1 MTWTSIFVTSFK
13 GPPPPPFELP
23 CTRSKGIKETIA
35 GLFFCDKYMLYKI
48 QQLIIITKKNI
59 SSFLPCQ
66 FSILRILQFTCKMKF
81 RYSNYVDMFFFYNLC
96 CELFEIYN
104 QSLMTETSAE
114 MFHDPFA

>member
-1 MTWTSIFVTSFK
+1 MDLDFCNYIQRA
-13 GPPPPPFELP
+13 PPPPFELP
-23 CTRSKGIKETIA
+23 RTRSKGIKETIA

-81 RYSNYVDMFFFYNLC
+81 RYSNYVDMGFFYNLC